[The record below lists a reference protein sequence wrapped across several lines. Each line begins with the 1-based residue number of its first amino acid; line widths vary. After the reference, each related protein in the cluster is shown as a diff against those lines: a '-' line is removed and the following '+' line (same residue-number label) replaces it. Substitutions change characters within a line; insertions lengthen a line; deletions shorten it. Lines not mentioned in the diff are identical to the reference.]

1 MGHRP
6 EGMRQ
11 FTPSTEVDFVVIG
24 SGAAGGI
31 MAKQLA
37 VAGFSVVVMEQ
48 GGWGKYGHEQDYN
61 KDELRNR
68 HLSPEDR
75 LLSDP
80 RGSQRNTFRRN
91 DQEVATQGSH
101 SYGMVVGG
109 GTVTYGGSSW
119 RHLPWE
125 FNEASTVGTIA
136 GTGLADWP
144 ISYEEIEPYYVQAE
158 WEMGISGQRVDSP
171 FVAPMSKDYPVPP
184 VPLKSSGALF
194 NIAAQKLGLTVVP
207 GPLAIV
213 TQPYMGR
220 TGCVNC
226 GMCSGYGCHVKARSS
241 SAVTMLPIAVGT
253 GNCEIRANSYVRE
266 ITTDDNGRTT
276 GVTYFDEDRQEV
288 FQRAKAVVLSANASE
303 SARLLLLSKSARF
316 PEGLANSSGLVGR
329 YLMTGNGAGA
339 SAIFEHPLNDYK
351 GVVSGTGIVDWV
363 PSDPARGF
371 YGGGRLTS
379 RGYRTPISL
388 GLGGLSPDSP
398 RWGAGYK
405 QALRDEANH
414 RMDISGFVT
423 QLPLETNRVDLD
435 PTVKD
440 DWGLPAMRITS
451 TSHPDDI
458 KAMEFFRQKSIE
470 ILEAAGATKV
480 WAGPVRDTRG
490 GAHNRGTCR
499 MGNDPATSV
508 VDKFHRAHDVPNLFV
523 VDGSNLVTGGRNHPT
538 MTIQALA
545 FRAAEHL
552 IHAARGGNLTNGGQ

>member
-1 MGHRP
+1 
-6 EGMRQ
+6 MRQ
-11 FTPSTEVDFVVIG
+11 FRPQEEVDFVVIG

-31 MAKQLA
+31 MAKQLS
-37 VAGFSVVVMEQ
+37 VAGFSVVVLEQ
-48 GGWGKYGHEQDYN
+48 GGWGKYGHEQDYT
-61 KDELRNR
+61 KDELLNRNP
-68 HLSPEDR
+68 SPEDR
-75 LLSDP
+75 LMSDP
-80 RGSQRNTFRRN
+80 SRQLNTFRRN
-91 DQEVATQGSH
+91 VLEEARRGGH
-101 SYGMVVGG
+101 SYGCVVGG

-144 ISYEEIEPYYVQAE
+144 ISYEELEPYYTQAE

-171 FVAPMSKDYPVPP
+171 FVAPMSKEYPVPP

-194 NIAAQKLGLTVVP
+194 NVAAAKLGLSVVP
-207 GPLAIV
+207 GPLAII

-226 GMCSGYGCHVKARSS
+226 GMCSGFGCHVRARSS
-241 SAVTMLPIAVGT
+241 SAVTVIPLAVET

-266 ITTDDNGRTT
+266 ISMDRGGRVT
-276 GVTYFDEDRQEV
+276 GVTYFNAAKQEV
-288 FQRAKAVVLSANASE
+288 FQNAKAVVLSANAGE
-303 SARLLLLSKSARF
+303 SARLLLLSNSARF
-316 PEGLANSSGLVGR
+316 PNGLANSSGVVGK
-329 YLMTGNGAGA
+329 YLMLGGYAGA
-339 SAIFEHPLNDYK
+339 SGLFEHPLNDYK
-351 GVVSGTGIVDWV
+351 GVVSGAGILDYV
-363 PSDPARGF
+363 PSDPNRGF

-379 RGYRTPISL
+379 RGYATPISY
-388 GLGGLSPDSP
+388 GLGGLSPGTP

-405 QALRDEANH
+405 QALRDQARH
-414 RMDISGFVT
+414 RMTVNCYTS

-435 PTVKD
+435 PNEKD
-440 DWGLPAMRITS
+440 EWGLPAMRITS

-458 KAMEFFRQKSIE
+458 KNMEFFRQKSIE
-470 ILEAAGATKV
+470 ILEAAGATSV
-480 WAGPVRDTRG
+480 WAGPVRDSTG

-499 MGNDPATSV
+499 MGNDPMTSV
-508 VDKFHRAHDVPNLFV
+508 VDQYHRAHDVPNLFI

-552 IHAARGGNLTNGGQ
+552 VRSARAGEV